1 MRPKEKIFIKAFSN
15 NVQVQGKVC
24 DKNKV
29 KAYLSDIDQQ
39 SLVTMTENR
48 LKMYETNS
56 EILYR

>member
-29 KAYLSDIDQQ
+29 KVYLSDIDQQ